1 MATLQNPIIRLWKWW
16 FTTRSTDPTV
26 VYRERALRVLLP
38 VTILLRGFGIQRAYS
53 GAPELIAPFF
63 PLWVNIF
70 VFVVPVIFSIYF
82 LVRQRVGWAGV
93 FYLLHWN
100 LTDLLSLPIEGY
112 WYSGYQISIILQGIL
127 GTLLLPS
134 NAILFFLIFQLTT
147 IGIWGNWLD
156 MNYYDPPLLSSGQPF
171 TDFWTTFITLAA
183 QESIIVFVV
192 RYLRLEMEK
201 SLRSQQTVIAQM
213 KSEIKQRQR
222 LQSEGEKYIDELNQ
236 KNAELERFA
245 YTVSHDL
252 RNPLVTI
259 KGFIG
264 MLDKDI
270 TDNRPEKVGHDME
283 RIANATDKMD
293 ALLSELLELSRIGRI
308 INPPEEIDC
317 LKLVQDALD
326 LLDAK
331 IRSSNVKFVIAKKLP
346 VLYGDRIRLLE
357 VFENLIA
364 NAIKYMGNQP
374 EPLVEIGL
382 RNTAGQQVVFVK
394 DNGIG
399 IDERYHTKVF
409 GLFEKLDPTVEGT
422 GIGLALV
429 KRIVE
434 THGGWVW
441 VESEGLG
448 KGSTFC
454 FAIPEGIIQ
463 K

>member
-1 MATLQNPIIRLWKWW
+1 MNTSHNPIIRLWKWW

-26 VYRERALRVLLP
+26 IYRERALRVLLP
-38 VTILLRGFGIQRAYS
+38 ITILLRGFGIQRAYS
-53 GAPELIAPFF
+53 GAPELTTPFF
-63 PLWVNIF
+63 PLWVNLFIF
-70 VFVVPVIFSIYF
+70 IVPIMFSIYF
-82 LVRQRVGWAGV
+82 LVGQKVGWAGV

-100 LTDLLSLPIEGY
+100 LTDLLSLSIEGY

-134 NAILFFLIFQLTT
+134 NAILFFLIFQLTV
-147 IGIWGNWLD
+147 IGGWGHWLD

-183 QESIIVFVV
+183 QESMIVFIV
-192 RYLRLEMEK
+192 RYLRLQMET
-201 SLRSQQTVIAQM
+201 SLQ
-213 KSEIKQRQR
+213 KQRGVILQLGDEIEQR
-222 LQSEGEKYIDELNQ
+222 RHLQNEREQYIDELNK

-264 MLDKDI
+264 MLKKDVKE
-270 TDNRPEKVGHDME
+270 NRPERAEHDMQ
-283 RIANATDKMD
+283 RIAHAADKMD
-293 ALLSELLELSRIGRI
+293 ALLSELLELSRIGRVV
-308 INPPEEIDC
+308 NPPEEIDC
-317 LKLVQDALD
+317 RELVQDTLD

-331 IRSSNVKFVIAKKLP
+331 ILSSNVKIVIADVLP

-357 VFENLIA
+357 VFENLID
-364 NAIKYMGNQP
+364 NAIKYMGDQP
-374 EPLVEIGL
+374 EPVIEIGT
-382 RNTAGQQVVFVK
+382 RNTAGQQVIFIK

-399 IDERYHTKVF
+399 VDAQYHTKIF
-409 GLFEKLDPTVEGT
+409 GLFEKLDATVEGT

-429 KRIVE
+429 KRIIE
-434 THGGWVW
+434 THHGWVW
-441 VESEGLG
+441 IESEGLG

-454 FAIPEGIIQ
+454 FTIPDD
-463 K
+463 KK